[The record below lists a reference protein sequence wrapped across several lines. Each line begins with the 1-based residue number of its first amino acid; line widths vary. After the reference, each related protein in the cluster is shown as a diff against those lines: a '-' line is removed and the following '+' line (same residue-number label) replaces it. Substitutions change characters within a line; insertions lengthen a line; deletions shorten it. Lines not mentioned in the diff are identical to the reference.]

1 MNFRIGQKV
10 VCIKK
15 SRDTPPVGEVQP
27 CVGGI
32 YTVRGIV
39 DWGGEWGVG
48 LYLQEIHNSPIN
60 TNAGVVERT
69 FSVRRFRPA
78 VERKTDISIF
88 TKMLNTTKTPQLD
101 ICQ

>member
-15 SRDTPPVGEVQP
+15 NRDTPPAGEVQP

-39 DWGGEWGVG
+39 DWGEWGVG
-48 LYLQEIHNSPIN
+48 LYLQEIHNSPID
-60 TNAGVVERT
+60 TKVGIVERT

-88 TKMLNTTKTPQLD
+88 TKILDTTKTPQGDLV
-101 ICQ
+101 Q